1 MPAACSTFSGVAIAT
16 TTAVTPSRAP
26 TSRLTCINRT
36 ESAYTPLRRET
47 CRTPVAVTPR
57 TVPVDYLSGETL
69 R

>member
-1 MPAACSTFSGVAIAT
+1 M
-16 TTAVTPSRAP
+16 TPSRAL

-57 TVPVDYLSGETL
+57 TVPVDYLSGETP